1 MSAFGVPIPESQIC
15 IIQDGMTK
23 EDALGALINAVASNP
38 VITDKEVFRAA
49 IFERE
54 TRLSTGIGGGIAIPH
69 VRITEVTEPTLGV
82 GIATKGIDFG
92 AADQQPVQ
100 IIVMFATPAGAD
112 KDYLKTLAQ
121 VMLSLRNADFF
132 ERLAA
137 CDSVDKASGLLNR

>member
-23 EDALGALINAVASNP
+23 QDALGALINAVASNP
-38 VITDKEVFRAA
+38 AITDKEVFRTA

-54 TRLSTGIGGGIAIPH
+54 ARLSTGIGGGIAIPH
-69 VRITEVTEPTLGV
+69 VRIPEVAESTVGV
-82 GIATKGIDFG
+82 GIASKGIDFG

-100 IIVMFATPAGAD
+100 VVVLFATPAGAD

-121 VMLSLRNADFF
+121 VMLSLRNVDFF
-132 ERLAA
+132 ERLTA
-137 CDSVDKASGLLNR
+137 CDTTEKAFGLLNR